1 MSIPP
6 RVVRIRRI
14 GLTVADLAPA
24 RAFYEQ
30 ILGFRM
36 VAAEVRG
43 RAAFAALTGLAGA
56 RADVAVLR
64 LGAQEIELAAFT
76 PAGRPYPADR
86 AANDPWFQHFA
97 IVTADMA
104 AAYAAL
110 GERPD
115 AAPISEGGPQL
126 LPPATGSVT
135 AYKFRD
141 PEGHPLELS
150 LFPPVAA
157 AAAWRDPPAGA
168 VFLGVDHSAIAVADA
183 EASTA
188 FYVRL
193 GLRVAAR
200 QVNAGP
206 TQARLDGLAGAEVD
220 IVSLDCAEGGPH
232 LELLAYRRPAG
243 RGVMDDLQANDIA
256 ATRLI
261 LDVEGLPELVE
272 RLGAD
277 PGRFVSDGIVTLE
290 DGARAAL
297 IRDPDGHL
305 LELHDRPQARDGAG

>member
-30 ILGFRM
+30 ILGFRS
-36 VAAEVRG
+36 VGAEVRG
-43 RAAFAALTGLAGA
+43 GAAFAALTGLAGA

-76 PAGRPYPADR
+76 PTGRPYPADR

-104 AAYAAL
+104 AAYAGL
-110 GERPD
+110 GQRPD
-115 AAPISEGGPQL
+115 AAAISEGGPQL

-150 LFPPVAA
+150 FFPPAA
-157 AAAWRDPPAGA
+157 AAPAWRDRATGA

-183 EASTA
+183 DASAA
-188 FYVRL
+188 FYVSL

-200 QVNAGP
+200 QVNSGP
-206 TQARLDGLAGAEVD
+206 TQARLDGLAGAEVE
-220 IVSLDCAEGGPH
+220 IVSLAFAGGGPH
-232 LELLAYRRPAG
+232 LELLAYRRPHG
-243 RGVMDDLQANDIA
+243 RGGMGELQANDIA
-256 ATRLI
+256 ATRLV
-261 LDVEGLPELVE
+261 LDVEGLPELIG
-272 RLGAD
+272 RLETGQR
-277 PGRFVSDGIVTLE
+277 RFVSKGIVDLE
-290 DGARAAL
+290 GGVRAAL

-305 LELHDRPQARDGAG
+305 LELHGLPAGA